1 MSRSRLLALGLVA
14 LAAGCGTQSGLHLE
28 NGGRTVAVASRP
40 KPPAPGSHPTRQP
53 RRVTARVALGGVP
66 TLAWDGSSMWAAVW
80 ADGPGVLGS
89 LVSVDAVTGRAQR
102 PLPLPPSARP
112 YLLAASA
119 DGLFVATDRRVL
131 RIDPAGGRVIA
142 SLALPGH
149 PKTILLA
156 RGSLW
161 VTVAGGPL
169 LQVDP
174 LHLGI
179 ANSFSVMAEPDSV
192 TIVPGAIYVTDD
204 RDRAVVRLDPR
215 SGRLASAVSIGAT
228 GAARPS
234 IVTVYGDSIWVY
246 EGSSVVR
253 LARRS
258 QRLLDRISLSDGR
271 GAMAAGTGGVWV
283 TGSFG
288 VARIDPATG
297 ELGRPIALPA
307 GGAALATTGDAV
319 WVADGHGTLLRISP

>member
-1 MSRSRLLALGLVA
+1 MRPAGRLGIALVV
-14 LAAGCGTQSGLHLE
+14 LAAGCGTHSGLHLE
-28 NGGRTVAVASRP
+28 NGGRTVAVANRP
-40 KPPAPGSHPTRQP
+40 KPPAPGTHPTKRP
-53 RRVTARVALGGVP
+53 RRVTARVELGGVP
-66 TLAWDGSSMWAAVW
+66 TLAWDGSSLWAAVW

-89 LVSVDAVTGRAQR
+89 LVSIDPATGQAHR

-131 RIDPAGGRVIA
+131 RIDPVAGRVIA

-149 PKTILLA
+149 PRTILQA

-161 VTVAGGPL
+161 VTLADGPL
-169 LQVDP
+169 LQLDP
-174 LHLGI
+174 VHLRI
-179 ANSFSVMAEPDSV
+179 TRSLPVLAAPDSL
-192 TIVPGAIYVTDD
+192 TIVPGAVYVTDD
-204 RDRAVVRLDPR
+204 RDRALVRIDPR
-215 SGRLASAVSIGAT
+215 NGRLVSTVSIGAA
-228 GAARPS
+228 GAAPPS
-234 IVTVYGDSIWVY
+234 VVTVYGDSIWVY

-253 LARRS
+253 LALGGK
-258 QRLLDRISLSDGR
+258 RLLDRISLPDGH

-297 ELGRPIALPA
+297 ALGRPIPLPA

-319 WVADGHGTLLRISP
+319 WVADGHGTLLRVSP

>member
-1 MSRSRLLALGLVA
+1 VRRAPLLGLGLVL

-28 NGGRTVAVASRP
+28 NGGRTVAVAGGP
-40 KPPAPGSHPTRQP
+40 KPPAPGTQPTKQP
-53 RRVTARVALGGVP
+53 RRITARVALGGVP

-80 ADGPGVLGS
+80 ANGPGVLGS
-89 LVSVDAVTGRAQR
+89 LVSVDPVTGRARR

-131 RIDPAGGRVIA
+131 RIDPVGGRVIA
-142 SLALPGH
+142 SLALASR
-149 PKTILLA
+149 PKTILQA

-161 VTVAGGPL
+161 VTLAGGPL
-169 LQVDP
+169 LQLDPVD
-174 LHLGI
+174 LRI
-179 ANSFSVMAEPDSV
+179 TKSFPGMSAPDSV

-204 RDRAVVRLDPR
+204 RDRALVRLDPS
-215 SGRLASAVSIGAT
+215 SGRLASTVSIGAA

-253 LARRS
+253 LARRGR
-258 QRLLDRISLSDGR
+258 RLLDRISLPDGR

-283 TGSFG
+283 SGGFG
-288 VARIDPATG
+288 VARIDPTSG
-297 ELGRPIALPA
+297 ELGRPIALSA